1 IRQTSLEEAS
11 SPWPPIPVNFH
22 KVTSLYDFYSITINF
37 TKKIKSFQELTK
49 NPLVNA
55 KMENMSKIIDTS
67 I

>member
-1 IRQTSLEEAS
+1 MT
-11 SPWPPIPVNFH
+11 PIPVNFH

-37 TKKIKSFQELTK
+37 TKKTKSFQELTK
-49 NPLVNA
+49 KPLVNA